1 MYGRPNG
8 LFVRQYFPHPSLLE
22 SIMKEFSGYLHNA
35 LTQFE
40 GKGIIQEV
48 SKWHSKPYSKH
59 YKTKGIIHLCKHP
72 NAPLVITNKRFS
84 QGINGH
90 PMEIEGLYS
99 VPYNVKR

>member
-1 MYGRPNG
+1 MYIHIIICMEDLNG

-48 SKWHSKPYSKH
+48 SK
-59 YKTKGIIHLCKHP
+59 
-72 NAPLVITNKRFS
+72 
-84 QGINGH
+84 
-90 PMEIEGLYS
+90 
-99 VPYNVKR
+99 